1 MRLAKSVL
9 AVAVILMAFVGVAL
23 AAQMSGEVKV
33 VDAGKGTLTLS
44 SESINVG
51 FDCETGSLI
60 SDVKV
65 GDKVTVEYTN
75 QDGKKIVTKVTQQ
88 KKKPAVGC

>member
-1 MRLAKSVL
+1 
-9 AVAVILMAFVGVAL
+9 
-23 AAQMSGEVKV
+23 MSGEVKV